1 MGRTSDPRN
10 AFRRDYSALNAP
22 SHINRHGAHLRPL
35 GPSPNRHGAG
45 LRSWAPH
52 SEEIQSAKGAFSYQ
66 PGVKPRVLVQDWLP
80 RAVGPLHR
88 SMPQLISA
96 RPARFPAR
104 SAGRRWDRPRSR
116 PGACWQCAPGN
127 QRARCAPRRFEPQK
141 AGSPDP
147 SPYNYGQAGRAMAR
161 DHPRSART
169 GSRWAHT
176 SAAPAGRGRESGGR
190 LDTCTCCP
198 ARPRRR

>member
-1 MGRTSDPRN
+1 MGRTAGPRN

-147 SPYNYGQAGRAMAR
+147 SPSQLRSSRKSHGPGSPSVRTNRVTVGAYLCCTGRKR
-161 DHPRSART
+161 
-169 GSRWAHT
+169 
-176 SAAPAGRGRESGGR
+176 
-190 LDTCTCCP
+190 
-198 ARPRRR
+198 

>member
-1 MGRTSDPRN
+1 MGRTAGPRN

-116 PGACWQCAPGN
+116 PGACWQCAPGK

-147 SPYNYGQAGRAMAR
+147 SPSQLRSSRKPWHGITLGPHEQGYGGRMPLLHR
-161 DHPRSART
+161 QEEV
-169 GSRWAHT
+169 GSR
-176 SAAPAGRGRESGGR
+176 GGR
-190 LDTCTCCP
+190 LDSFTCCP